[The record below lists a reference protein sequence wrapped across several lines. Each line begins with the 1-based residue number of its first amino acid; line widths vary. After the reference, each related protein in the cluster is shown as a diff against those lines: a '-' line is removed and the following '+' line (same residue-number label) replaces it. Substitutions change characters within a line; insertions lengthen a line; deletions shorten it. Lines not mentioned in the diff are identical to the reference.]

1 LAHSVA
7 LHRLLLRSVLQTHAA
22 HASRWPS
29 AWHRKCIV
37 LPRIAVRNPL
47 DGQRSRVWRAGRE
60 NGMTKILRGIAP
72 LAALCLGLGTASLA
86 GAGEKQSM
94 SGQVT
99 DKEGSQLTIQ
109 SASGERMSVHT
120 DAETTIRGPQGELG
134 MNDIDRGDRVQVT
147 AMQDSRGQS
156 VATEIRVESSS
167 GAGAGCTGTPPASGE
182 EPPQLNPSET
192 PQRGMPGE
200 ME

>member
-1 LAHSVA
+1 M
-7 LHRLLLRSVLQTHAA
+7 R
-22 HASRWPS
+22 
-29 AWHRKCIV
+29 
-37 LPRIAVRNPL
+37 
-47 DGQRSRVWRAGRE
+47 
-60 NGMTKILRGIAP
+60 KILRGIAP

-167 GAGAGCTGTPPASGE
+167 GAGAGSTGTSPDYGE
-182 EPPQLNPSET
+182 DPRQLNPSEN